1 MSVGVTCRTI
11 RVTPDYAPGRTHSPR
26 IRCPPLGYSRLAQ
39 FSRLNYVQNNC
50 HNLHKYP
57 GGGRLAPCLHACS
70 IISSSAMD
78 AKIRRRLQNLGIASA
93 SLSIAVC
100 TLSIIC
106 LLLLRLHTK
115 SSYRLA
121 LYQVSSSLLFGV
133 ACFGAFFAFP
143 ENNSNTVQCL
153 TFAFVAQYAVWVEIA
168 FTVCLTLHLFCLS
181 VFYKNMAKCE
191 RAYVLCSLLVPL
203 ALAIVPFITSSY
215 GPAEVWC
222 WIQNWKLQNNTST
235 RDNTAE
241 VEQFVLLY
249 GPAFVIL
256 VACSGAV
263 ITMGLILACRA
274 FTNVAMP
281 ITSGQQQHQQLLK
294 QLLPIIVYPI
304 LFFLFFL
311 VPFTNRIYTKY
322 TPKSPQGLIYATV
335 FFVTSWST
343 APGVALLVHMIIIFS
358 IARRRRGCC
367 QRKINYVSIDREGTA
382 TRGTTRRVQS
392 EISETYYSI
401 PVEI

>member
-1 MSVGVTCRTI
+1 
-11 RVTPDYAPGRTHSPR
+11 
-26 IRCPPLGYSRLAQ
+26 
-39 FSRLNYVQNNC
+39 
-50 HNLHKYP
+50 
-57 GGGRLAPCLHACS
+57 
-70 IISSSAMD
+70 MD
-78 AKIRRRLQNLGIASA
+78 EKKFRDRLQNLGIASA

-100 TLSIIC
+100 ALSIIC

-143 ENNSNTVQCL
+143 ENNSRTVQCL
-153 TFAFVAQYAVWVEIA
+153 TFAFFAQYAVWVEIA

-222 WIQNWKLQNNTST
+222 WIQNWKSENNTNNT
-235 RDNTAE
+235 NMNRDLTGD

-249 GPAFVIL
+249 GPAFAIL

-263 ITMGLILACRA
+263 IAMGLILACRA
-274 FTNVAMP
+274 FKNVAMP

-311 VPFTNRIYTKY
+311 VPFTNRIYT
-322 TPKSPQGLIYATV
+322 TQTSKSPHGLIYATV

-367 QRKINYVSIDREGTA
+367 PRKINYVSIDGEGTA
-382 TRGTTRRVQS
+382 TRGTTRGVQS
-392 EISETYYSI
+392 AISETYYSI
-401 PVEI
+401 PVEN